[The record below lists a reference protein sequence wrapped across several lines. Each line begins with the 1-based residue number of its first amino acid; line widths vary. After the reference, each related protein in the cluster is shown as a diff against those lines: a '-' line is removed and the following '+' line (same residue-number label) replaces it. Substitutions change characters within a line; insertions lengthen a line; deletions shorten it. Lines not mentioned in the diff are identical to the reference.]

1 MTKKDAGRPKR
12 LGRPPKGKLKVTL
25 RLSPRVV
32 DALAKAREATGRDKS
47 DLAEQALVDYLH
59 LGVGEAWKPPRHD

>member
-1 MTKKDAGRPKR
+1 MSKKDAGKPRGP
-12 LGRPPKGKLKVTL
+12 GRPPKGKLKVTL

-32 DALAKAREATGRDKS
+32 NALSKAREKTGRDKS

-59 LGVGEAWKPPRHD
+59 LGTGEPQKPAR